1 MSNQTSDDNKR
12 IAKNTLFLYL
22 RMFVM
27 MLTALFTS
35 RIVLDVLGAS
45 DYGLNNIIGGVVVL
59 FSFLNSALLSAT
71 QRFLNFSFRTARL

>member
-1 MSNQTSDDNKR
+1 MQNQTSDNNKR

-35 RIVLDVLGAS
+35 RIVLDVLGAA
-45 DYGLNNIIGGVVVL
+45 DYGLNNIISGVVVL

-71 QRFLNFSFRTARL
+71 DRKSVV

>member
-45 DYGLNNIIGGVVVL
+45 DYGLNNIIGGCVVFFFE
-59 FSFLNSALLSAT
+59 FSITFRYSEV
-71 QRFLNFSFRTARL
+71 FEFSFRTARL

>member
-59 FSFLNSALLSAT
+59 FSFGGVI
-71 QRFLNFSFRTARL
+71 